1 MSFDFNSEWNGTSAS
16 DIIFDIMKAK
26 EAIAARRF
34 FTMNGKT
41 KEKVFRGSAEYDE
54 MIVENESVPDDLII
68 SFNPSPSCGSGAPEF
83 IKVIDTAEKDCS
95 SFVSCAATN
104 KERLPAVQGHSGNRK
119 QRRAEERARRRAK
132 KGRKQLT

>member
-1 MSFDFNSEWNGTSAS
+1 MLFRS
-16 DIIFDIMKAK
+16 
-26 EAIAARRF
+26 
-34 FTMNGKT
+34 
-41 KEKVFRGSAEYDE
+41 KVFRGSAEYDE

-95 SFVSCAATN
+95 SFVSCAVTN
-104 KERLPAVQGHSGNRK
+104 KDRLPAVQGHSGNRK

>member
-1 MSFDFNSEWNGTSAS
+1 ML
-16 DIIFDIMKAK
+16 
-26 EAIAARRF
+26 
-34 FTMNGKT
+34 
-41 KEKVFRGSAEYDE
+41 FRS
-54 MIVENESVPDDLII
+54 SVPDDLII